1 MKSKAMSKSDST
13 HSAHREA
20 LALQETVGDESFFR
34 RWSTRKQQAA
44 AQPSIKE
51 SEAVDTA
58 QPAPSSP
65 ELTDADMPPLESLDE
80 KSDYSAFFSPK
91 VSAELKRLALR
102 KLFHSAKFN
111 VTDGLD
117 DYADDFTQF
126 AALGDV
132 ITQDMRHMMEVIAK
146 RDASQVALTLEPEVA
161 KFSTTDN
168 TEPLPTGEAITVN
181 DTEQKDSLSE
191 QTEHPA

>member
-1 MKSKAMSKSDST
+1 MSKLDST
-13 HSAHREA
+13 HSAHRDTSA
-20 LALQETVGDESFFR
+20 LRETADDESFFR

-44 AQPSIKE
+44 TQPLVHDPE
-51 SEAVDTA
+51 LVDTA
-58 QPAPSSP
+58 PPVPSPP
-65 ELTDADMPPLESLDE
+65 ELTDADMPPMESLDE
-80 KSDYSAFFSPK
+80 QSDYSAFFSPK

-132 ITQDMRHMMEVIAK
+132 VTQDMRHMMEVIAK
-146 RDASQVALTLEPEVA
+146 RDAKQVALEPELA
-161 KFSTTDN
+161 SFSTTDN
-168 TEPLPTGEAITVN
+168 TEPSLTGEAIAAN

-191 QTEHPA
+191 QAEQSV